1 MTGFARVNNVSVW
14 WQMVNFVFL
23 CPKRWF
29 QFNSRIVRTHF
40 SSIMSLNN
48 WKMIAETQSHIFRW
62 RSRFRRRRVCLSSLM
77 KHWMRLKPNYGNTGV
92 TDTNLVP
99 GSLFFRS
106 SSLSP
111 RERKKRVPGNE
122 IRQTIFKTELH
133 KITVYNHLW
142 KQRGKTLHLL
152 IPCHA
157 DFIRRTFVFSQF
169 KPTGAT
175 RQLTD
180 RFLSMPVF
188 DQVFNLQ
195 SISFTPFLCGNC

>member
-1 MTGFARVNNVSVW
+1 
-14 WQMVNFVFL
+14 
-23 CPKRWF
+23 
-29 QFNSRIVRTHF
+29 
-40 SSIMSLNN
+40 
-48 WKMIAETQSHIFRW
+48 MIAGTQSHIFRW

-99 GSLFFRS
+99 RVSL
-106 SSLSP
+106 LP
-111 RERKKRVPGNE
+111 WERKKRVPGNE
-122 IRQTIFKTELH
+122 IRQTLFSRLSVIRLQF
-133 KITVYNHLW
+133 ITIYGN
-142 KQRGKTLHLL
+142 KGGKTLHLL
-152 IPCHA
+152 IPCHV

-188 DQVFNLQ
+188 DQVFDLRIFPKHKFHAFLKRNLLALC
-195 SISFTPFLCGNC
+195 SNSFDSSVKPRNGFCHFFAVNVKQ